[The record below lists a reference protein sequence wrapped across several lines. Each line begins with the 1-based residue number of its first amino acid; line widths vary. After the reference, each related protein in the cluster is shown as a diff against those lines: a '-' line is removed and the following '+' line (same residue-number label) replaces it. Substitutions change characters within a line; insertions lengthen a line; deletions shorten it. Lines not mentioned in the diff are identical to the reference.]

1 MKTDFIKWKVGYAE
15 GFVLI
20 NDGDDIFPDW
30 VLIYNN
36 GNLDPLAG
44 DFDKTAECSLLLQ
57 RAIEGINLEMG
68 IYQIDITKDCIE
80 VWGNGLS
87 KKIVLIKGKL
97 HEYTFDEAKE
107 QALKYI
113 WEQET
118 K

>member
-1 MKTDFIKWKVGYAE
+1 MNTDFIKWMVGYAE
-15 GFVLI
+15 DYILI
-20 NDGDDIFPDW
+20 ADK
-30 VLIYNN
+30 IYYEGCYFDN
-36 GNLDPLAG
+36 PLKLW
-44 DFDKTAECSLLLQ
+44 DQKLHRYNLLQ
-57 RAIEGINLEMG
+57 KAIEGINLEMG
-68 IYQIDITKDCIE
+68 IYGIDITKDCIE